1 MILLQIDFP
10 FEGAMGEEMSK
21 SFKELAESIRDE
33 EGLIWKIWTQNEE
46 TKEAG
51 GIYLFSDKQS
61 AKKYMNMHIERLSG
75 FGVKDIRAKLFE
87 VNEPLSKISKAPL
100 W

>member
-10 FEGAMGEEMSK
+10 FNGVMGEEMSQT
-21 SFKELAESIRDE
+21 FKELAESIRDE
-33 EGLIWKIWTQNEE
+33 KGLIWKIWTQNEE

-51 GIYLFSDKQS
+51 GIYLFSDAKS
-61 AKKYMNMHIERLSG
+61 AQDYMQMHIERLNG

-87 VNEPLSKISKAPL
+87 VNEPLSKICKAPL
-100 W
+100 

>member
-10 FEGAMGEEMSK
+10 FEGAMGEEMSEA
-21 SFKELAESIRDE
+21 FKQLAESIRDE
-33 EGLIWKIWTQNEE
+33 DGLIWKIWTQNEE

-51 GIYLFSDKQS
+51 GVYLFRDKES
-61 AKKYMNMHIERLSG
+61 AKRYMKMHTERLSG

-87 VNEPLSKISKAPL
+87 VNEPLSKICKAPI
-100 W
+100 